1 MSRLRVLMVAD
12 EFHPVIGGAIRVVD
26 ESARALLRR
35 GHDVW
40 LVCGTDDIRLPARED
55 VARFHIRRYRFRSDT
70 ALHLNATSIVNGARA
85 VRDTLRR
92 HGPFDVVHSHNV
104 FAASG
109 ALATRDVRALPRLS
123 TFHGPVAQEFE
134 NAASART
141 FEGRTV
147 RRALQPAFVTLYS
160 RWLRRL
166 QARIVRDAPCVVL
179 SPGAARMVR
188 SVVPRY
194 PWTRLRVVPGGVDLQ
209 RFRPAPDRAAIRR
222 TLGVPSAQRLLFAA
236 GRLVPAKGFD
246 RLLDAVHEVC
256 ATHSAVHLVIG
267 GAGPIENQLRRQ
279 AQVLGIESAVTFAGP
294 LSGDTLIG
302 AYQAADLFVLSS
314 SFEPFGLVALE
325 ALACGTPVL
334 TTPVAGCADIVQS
347 IGSEYVTD
355 DTTAGALARGVVRCL
370 DTGDTETIRA
380 RCRAFVAAAHS
391 WDHAAHRLEA
401 LYDELTSGA
410 RAA

>member
-1 MSRLRVLMVAD
+1 
-12 EFHPVIGGAIRVVD
+12 
-26 ESARALLRR
+26 
-35 GHDVW
+35 
-40 LVCGTDDIRLPARED
+40 
-55 VARFHIRRYRFRSDT
+55 
-70 ALHLNATSIVNGARA
+70 
-85 VRDTLRR
+85 
-92 HGPFDVVHSHNV
+92 
-104 FAASG
+104 
-109 ALATRDVRALPRLS
+109 
-123 TFHGPVAQEFE
+123 
-134 NAASART
+134 
-141 FEGRTV
+141 
-147 RRALQPAFVTLYS
+147 
-160 RWLRRL
+160 
-166 QARIVRDAPCVVL
+166 
-179 SPGAARMVR
+179 
-188 SVVPRY
+188 
-194 PWTRLRVVPGGVDLQ
+194 VPGGVDLQ